1 MKVKLTESKLKQ
13 IVTESIKRVLKEMNE
28 QNIVSVFLDT
38 NQRYDDNDDDFYDG
52 ETEYQDCMESLDMI
66 DNSACCV
73 IVGTLGLWHGAKE
86 IYPVKVDCL
95 TDAVKE
101 CLNKADDAKVSLMSD
116 GTIQVE
122 ASHHD
127 GSNSYTII
135 GLNRDGDS
143 AYYDWEYSESD
154 DDNVESILN
163 NPNYR
168 HSFKLQ

>member
-1 MKVKLTESKLKQ
+1 MKIKLTETRLKK

-28 QNIVSVFLDT
+28 QNVVSVFLDT
-38 NQRYDDNDDDFYDG
+38 NQRYDDDDFYES

-73 IVGTLGLWHGAKE
+73 IVGTLGLWHGVKE
-86 IYPVKVDCL
+86 IYPEKVDYL
-95 TDAVKE
+95 TDAVEK
-101 CLNKADDAKVSLMSD
+101 CLNNADDAKVSLMSD

-127 GSNSYTII
+127 GSNSFTII

-143 AYYDWEYSESD
+143 AYYDWEYGESD

-168 HSFKLQ
+168 YSFKQQQ